1 MSVSYIDTDVI
12 VRFISGDDPAKVRA
26 ATTLLTAVEEGRQ
39 TLSCPVTVIADAL
52 YVLTSRHLYALDRGL
67 VAAALSALV
76 SLPHFRVAQRRIVLR
91 ALDLFGGTRLDFG
104 DAMIVATMER
114 AGVATLYSYDGDFDR
129 FSTIQQRE
137 P

>member
-129 FSTIQQRE
+129 FSTIQRRE